1 MVFLKRKIITL
12 RSNIEYNIR
21 SITNLATN
29 SALNA
34 KINEVKVEIPRINNI
49 ASTVAAT
56 TIENKLPSVS
66 YLVKKADYDA
76 EIKDVK
82 EISDYNKSMNN
93 IYLM

>member
-34 KINEVKVEIPRINNI
+34 KINEVKVQIPKINNI
-49 ASTVAAT
+49 AATVAAT
-56 TIENKLPSVS
+56 TIENKLPRVS